1 MSSSVHFKF
10 KSQKEPSRVTFDG
23 TGISVFELKREII
36 NQSRLGD
43 GTDFELS
50 IYNEDT
56 GEEYDDDTTI
66 IPRSTSVVARRLPA
80 SRPGKGGATR
90 YVSGKMPVNARNA
103 TRNDQPSSSRAVP
116 NSSNTVSNGVL
127 ELNNAQTEEEKI
139 NALFNLQANQWKEQQ
154 QEMANATPV
163 PFGRGRGKP
172 INVPDHPPP
181 PGYLCYRCRE
191 KGHWIQAC
199 PTNNDPKFDGKYRVK
214 RSTGIPRSLQTKVEK
229 PESLTVDGSNE
240 DLKNTGVMVN
250 ADGDFVIAKP
260 DKASWELYQEKAKAS
275 AAAAAEAAAAEYS
288 KELQA
293 RGLECSIDKRMFL
306 EPTKTPC
313 CQRTYCNDCITN
325 ALIESDFVCPG
336 CGTEGVLLD
345 NLSVDDDAV
354 AKIKVYEAE
363 KADSR
368 KDKEKQSVVQENQ
381 STNKPNVLN
390 DDAGGKAEPSSPAPP
405 VADALKHTK
414 KRPADDD
421 PHGAADES
429 NLNSTLKKQRVGD
442 NPKSTETTPAQVQDS
457 STGSQSL
464 FFGQQVPFGG
474 SNFMQA
480 QGIPSMS
487 FPDAGFVGDGM
498 GFMNPVGM
506 PSSNG
511 FPNNIGQAWNPMNG
525 MNFNS
530 LQGGLYGD
538 NANGTI
544 HPGYGA
550 ANMFNGMGDASMNM
564 FPMSQMAGNMQ
575 QNISFPQGPSVGH
588 FSNQQRTTFSTPYAR
603 EEDTAYFRQ
612 PVNPQRHQ
620 ARYRRIRPSDY
631 REL

>member
-56 GEEYDDDTTI
+56 KEEYDDDTSI
-66 IPRSTSVVARRLPA
+66 IPRSTSVIARRLPA
-80 SRPGKGGATR
+80 SRPGKGGAAR
-90 YVSGKMPVNARNA
+90 YVSGKMPVNARSAPRNEQFPL
-103 TRNDQPSSSRAVP
+103 TRASP
-116 NSSNTVSNGVL
+116 NTSNGVL

-163 PFGRGRGKP
+163 PFGRGRGRP
-172 INVPDHPPP
+172 VNVPDHPPP

-229 PESLTVDGSNE
+229 PESLTLDGSNE
-240 DLKNTGVMVN
+240 DPRNTGVMVN

-260 DKASWELYQEKAKAS
+260 DKAAWELYQEKAKAS

-293 RGLECSIDKRMFL
+293 RGLECPIDKRMFL
-306 EPTKTPC
+306 EPTRTPC

-345 NLSVDDDAV
+345 NLTVDDEAIS
-354 AKIKVYEAE
+354 KIKEYEAE
-363 KADSR
+363 KADSKR
-368 KDKEKQSVVQENQ
+368 EKDKQQA
-381 STNKPNVLN
+381 N
-390 DDAGGKAEPSSPAPP
+390 DNGPGIDKSAMQGKGPVANTESSPPVPP
-405 VADALKHTK
+405 SQPASN
-414 KRPADDD
+414 KRPAEDEPSRTATGGSSPSSLSKKLKTNDK
-421 PHGAADES
+421 ADS
-429 NLNSTLKKQRVGD
+429 QNTQATGPVASF
-442 NPKSTETTPAQVQDS
+442 PA
-457 STGSQSL
+457 
-464 FFGQQVPFGG
+464 FPFGQQMPFG
-474 SNFMQA
+474 NF
-480 QGIPSMS
+480 
-487 FPDAGFVGDGM
+487 
-498 GFMNPVGM
+498 GFMPNQGM
-506 PSSNG
+506 PTIPMSDPMNSMGVPSSGG
-511 FPNNIGQAWNPMNG
+511 FPPNMDQSWNPMNA
-525 MNFNS
+525 MNFS
-530 LQGGLYGD
+530 PAPGIYGD
-538 NANGTI
+538 NVNNYATPNLYNGVGE
-544 HPGYGA
+544 P
-550 ANMFNGMGDASMNM
+550 SMNM
-564 FPMSQMAGNMQ
+564 FHMPQMMGLQPNPGLA
-575 QNISFPQGPSVGH
+575 QGPGIGR
-588 FSNQQRTTFSTPYAR
+588 FSNQQRTTFSTPFAR

-620 ARYRRIRPSDY
+620 ARHRRIRPSDY